1 MLSSPFLDKFDKV
14 IHGFGTRD
22 DKMHDIFPL
31 HWSRRPVQHER
42 HGTRIAVV
50 GQPNEDCGEAD
61 GMLTDQPGLL
71 LSIATADCCPILLA
85 RKDGKEVA
93 ALHAGWRG
101 ALGGIVQC
109 FADLIRDRGSSP
121 GDWVAAIGPSAGP
134 CCYVVSEEIVALF
147 HERHGMP
154 LALIAPRPRQLDL
167 SAIVHWQL
175 ARAGF
180 TSVST
185 CSECT
190 ICHPSNPSGAGTGFA
205 FHSYRRDRETR
216 TPVVDVQW
224 SVIAIRD
231 N

>member
-14 IHGFGTRD
+14 MHGFGTRD
-22 DKMHDIFPL
+22 DSMHEIFPRY
-31 HWSRRPVQHER
+31 WSRRPVQHER

-50 GQPNEDCGEAD
+50 EQPNEDCGEAD
-61 GMLTDQPGLL
+61 GMLTNQPGLL
-71 LSIATADCCPILLA
+71 LSIATADCSPILLA

-101 ALGGIVQC
+101 ALGGIVQR
-109 FADLIRDRGSSP
+109 FADLIRERGSRP
-121 GDWVAAIGPSAGP
+121 ADWLAAIGPSAGP
-134 CCYVVSEEIVALF
+134 CCYQVSEEIVGLF
-147 HERHGMP
+147 HERHGLP
-154 LALIAPRPRQLDL
+154 IGVIAPRPRQLDL
-167 SAIVHWQL
+167 AAIVQWQL
-175 ARAGF
+175 AYAGF
-180 TSVST
+180 TAVST

-190 ICHPSNPSGAGTGFA
+190 ICHPRNPGGAQAGFA

>member
-1 MLSSPFLDKFDKV
+1 MLSSPLLHKFDKV
-14 IHGFGTRD
+14 MHGFGTRD
-22 DKMHDIFPL
+22 DLMHDIFPL
-31 HWSRRPVQHER
+31 YWRHRPVQHER

-50 GQPNEDCGEAD
+50 KQPNEDCGEAD

-71 LSIATADCCPILLA
+71 LSIATADCAPILLA

-101 ALGGIVQC
+101 ALGGIVQR
-109 FADLIRDRGSSP
+109 FADLIRERGSRP
-121 GDWVAAIGPSAGP
+121 EDWVAAIGPSAGP
-134 CCYVVSEEIVALF
+134 CCYQVSEEIVDQF
-147 HERHGMP
+147 HQRHGMP
-154 LALIAPRPRQLDL
+154 FAVIAPRPRQLDL

-175 ARAGF
+175 EHAGIK
-180 TSVST
+180 SVST
-185 CSECT
+185 CAECT
-190 ICHPSNPSGAGTGFA
+190 ICHSRNESGARAGFA

-224 SVIAIRD
+224 SIIAIRD